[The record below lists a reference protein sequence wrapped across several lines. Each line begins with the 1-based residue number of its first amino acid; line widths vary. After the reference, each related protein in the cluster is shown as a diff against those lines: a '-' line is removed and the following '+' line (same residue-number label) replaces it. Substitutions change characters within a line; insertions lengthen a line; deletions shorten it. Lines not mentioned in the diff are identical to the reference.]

1 MSKKTN
7 KILWI
12 ATALIALILLGFTI
26 NLTIKSNAQGGEG
39 GQRMRAYLTSSHPLI
54 IILAEPE
61 QRSIVASIQERGTA
75 VIVTEYLRRSGT
87 DWYQINLTE
96 TETGWVQGEYISLE
110 KP

>member
-7 KILWI
+7 KILWLT
-12 ATALIALILLGFTI
+12 TAIVALILLGITI
-26 NLTIKSNAQGGEG
+26 NLSIKSNAQGGEG
-39 GQRMRAYLTSSHPLI
+39 GQRLRAYLTSTHPLI

-61 QRSIVASIQERGTA
+61 QRSIVASIQESGTA

-87 DWYQINLTE
+87 DWYQITLAE